1 MTPAIMVIVYEIYWS
16 FRVNGGCGEK
26 QVLKQWCETSGYRC
40 NTGTRLDTN
49 GWPLNIVNGILSLK
63 IKLTMGHHMKVFLNN
78 FGRGAVPRHLGK
90 HRFSE
95 TFHHHPFNI
104 FPALFLFKNV

>member
-63 IKLTMGHHMKVFLNN
+63 IKLTLYGTL
-78 FGRGAVPRHLGK
+78 
-90 HRFSE
+90 
-95 TFHHHPFNI
+95 TQNI
-104 FPALFLFKNV
+104 KNVLCHFLEKFS